1 MNDWTLPGPCCKRLV
16 WDLRPWPDGPGVG
29 DADAVGHGGYPAAAG
44 EFARLRRAECLRLLA
59 SVPVGRLIFTV
70 NALPTVRPMN
80 FVLVDGLIVL
90 RTTAQ
95 STATRKID
103 HAIVAFEAD
112 ELDVANCSG
121 WSVIVTGR
129 AEVVKDAEMI
139 TRYRAVP
146 LVPRAP
152 GVRDQFVTITT
163 ELQLPAYT
171 RGGRF
176 VRDTIGSPIQNR

>member
-1 MNDWTLPGPCCKRLV
+1 M
-16 WDLRPWPDGPGVG
+16 G

-44 EFARLRRAECLRLLA
+44 EFARRRRAECPRLLA

-95 STATRKID
+95 STTTRKID

-112 ELDVANCSG
+112 ELDVANCCG
-121 WSVIVTGR
+121 WSVIMTGR

-139 TRYRAVP
+139 TQYRAVP

-152 GVRDQFVTITT
+152 GVRDQFVTITAELAEGLRARGATGT
-163 ELQLPAYT
+163 ERVQILTSAQLPAYT

>member
-1 MNDWTLPGPCCKRLV
+1 
-16 WDLRPWPDGPGVG
+16 VG
-29 DADAVGHGGYPAAAG
+29 DAGAVGHGDYPAAAG
-44 EFARLRRAECLRLLA
+44 EFARLRRVEVLSPARKRA
-59 SVPVGRLIFTV
+59 SGRLIFTV

-90 RTTAQ
+90 CTTAQ

-121 WSVIVTGR
+121 WSVIMTGR
-129 AEVVKDAEMI
+129 AEVVKDAEMT

-152 GVRDQFVTITT
+152 GVRDQFATITT
-163 ELQLPAYT
+163 ELVEGPAGTRRHWDRACPGLTPVQLLAYT

-176 VRDTIGSPIQNR
+176 VRDTIGSPIQNC